1 MKFLGWQLSPSDD
14 SRQNDLERESVHYII
29 ESLYVHR
36 DNCELEVSG
45 GHSYVMLLVICN
57 VYTFVCRCAEQR
69 QRTRVE
75 PN

>member
-1 MKFLGWQLSPSDD
+1 MRDEKG
-14 SRQNDLERESVHYII
+14 ESTCGV
-29 ESLYVHR
+29 SGQAGALYVHR
-36 DNCELEVSG
+36 DTCELEESG
-45 GHSYVMLLVICN
+45 RHSYVMLLVICN